1 MLDKSIF
8 GETFYFINNSPAD
21 RQAMIYGGV
30 LAIYGIAV
38 ISVLYLIKRHAPRSF
53 RGISTSIL
61 SPLGAI
67 FGLTA
72 TFLIADVWNK
82 NADAQLAVNNEA
94 LAINQILNISSGL
107 PKEIS
112 QSVRDKT
119 QKYWRTV
126 INEELPILA
135 TIKTIDNEI
144 SRRARHELYEVA
156 SAVASST
163 APASLH
169 IFNLVDDTFKYR
181 SQRMVVA
188 VDVTE
193 SKRIELCI
201 FLAAFLILAVAITHN
216 EKTHIMIIMT
226 FSATLVTSMVICFAA
241 INGKPFDY
249 KASLLTKAGF
259 FKIVEETELLS
270 KPNTTNPL
278 EVDPFSGNA
287 SETIRNKK
295 YK

>member
-94 LAINQILNISSGL
+94 LAINQILNISPSL
-107 PKEIS
+107 PEEIS

-156 SAVASST
+156 AAVAGSA
-163 APASLH
+163 APASQH
-169 IFNLVDDTFKYR
+169 IFISLTAHSNT
-181 SQRMVVA
+181 A
-188 VDVTE
+188 P
-193 SKRIELCI
+193 
-201 FLAAFLILAVAITHN
+201 
-216 EKTHIMIIMT
+216 
-226 FSATLVTSMVICFAA
+226 SAW
-241 INGKPFDY
+241 
-249 KASLLTKAGF
+249 SLLLMSQNQK
-259 FKIVEETELLS
+259 E
-270 KPNTTNPL
+270 
-278 EVDPFSGNA
+278 
-287 SETIRNKK
+287 
-295 YK
+295 